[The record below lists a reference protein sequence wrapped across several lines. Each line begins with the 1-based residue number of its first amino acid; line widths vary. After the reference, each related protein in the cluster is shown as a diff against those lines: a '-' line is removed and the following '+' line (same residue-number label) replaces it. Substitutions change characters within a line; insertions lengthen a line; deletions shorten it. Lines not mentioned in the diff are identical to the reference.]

1 MATTHTSGWTSEM
14 KDIGDSF
21 LLHRQL
27 LIFLM
32 KLDLVPNPG
41 YMILQRDFE
50 QNTWAKI
57 RDGDDYDE
65 FH

>member
-1 MATTHTSGWTSEM
+1 MKQEMIDTDYYGWSSEM
-14 KDIGDSF
+14 RDIGDSF
-21 LLHRQL
+21 MLHRKL

-32 KLDLVPNPG
+32 HLDLVPNPG

-57 RDGDDYDE
+57 RDGE
-65 FH
+65 